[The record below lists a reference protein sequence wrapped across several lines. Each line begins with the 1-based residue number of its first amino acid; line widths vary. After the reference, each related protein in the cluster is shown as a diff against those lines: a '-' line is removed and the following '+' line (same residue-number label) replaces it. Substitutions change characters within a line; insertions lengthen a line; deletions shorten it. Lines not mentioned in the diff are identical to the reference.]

1 LQSIKTV
8 DLFDAICSD
17 IIVQTRKRTTPQYNA
32 QKNKVVLSAKEE
44 IVRILPQ
51 NDNLHS
57 EN

>member
-1 LQSIKTV
+1 V

-17 IIVQTRKRTTPQYNA
+17 IIVQTRKRTTPQYNS
-32 QKNKVVLSAKEE
+32 QKNKVILSAKEE

-51 NDNLHS
+51 TDNLHS